1 MTMMTT
7 PSRLRSRAGTPI
19 ALAVAI
25 AAALVLA
32 AGDAGAQ
39 AREGEACKSESISR
53 VKTPDFATAFDAA
66 EKRAKAWAA
75 DAAIARL
82 THTTLGPIDAD
93 ARSANWYMVW
103 FSPSANMMLAVTI
116 ANGTIT
122 CWGNK
127 GSAGR
132 MPQLKPD
139 FYKDVKQLLATA
151 AEKGGAPLL
160 KDGYLPH
167 VEMSAGARS
176 QAYWYVN
183 YEHPQKR
190 NGLQVIFDANT
201 GKFVMANK

>member
-1 MTMMTT
+1 MT
-7 PSRLRSRAGTPI
+7 SVAAARARGSAGP
-19 ALAVAI
+19 AVSLAVAF
-25 AAALVLA
+25 AAACMIASGA
-32 AGDAGAQ
+32 ARAQ

-53 VKTPDFATAFDAA
+53 DKMPDFGTAFAAA
-66 EKRAKAWAA
+66 EKRAKAWAP

-82 THTTLGPIDAD
+82 THTTLGPIDAQ

-103 FSPSANMMLAVTI
+103 YSPSSNAMMSATI
-116 ANGTIT
+116 ANGSIT
-122 CWGNK
+122 CWASK

-132 MPQLKPD
+132 MPKLKAD

-160 KDGYLPH
+160 ADGYQPQ
-167 VEMSAGARS
+167 VEMSAGARAE
-176 QAYWYVN
+176 AYWFVN

-190 NGLQVIFDANT
+190 HALQVIFDANT